1 MEYGIIGLV
10 MNNHAFIDGQNLVL
24 GTTMSKHPWKVD
36 LYRFR
41 EYLRR
46 KYNVTKAYYFI
57 GCINDNLQSLY
68 DMIQD
73 AGFILV
79 FRAHYPDAL
88 SNKKGNVDTD
98 IVFTMM
104 RNFHECTDVDK
115 FFLISGDGD
124 YYKMVKYLNEQGKFG
139 GVLFPARGK
148 ASSLYR
154 QLGNDLYDF
163 LDKREIREKIELKNR
178 LHKNEGLR
186 LGS

>member
-1 MEYGIIGLV
+1 
-10 MNNHAFIDGQNLVL
+10 MNNQAFVDGQNLML
-24 GTTMSKHPWKVD
+24 GTTTSKSPWKVD

-41 EYLRR
+41 KYLYR
-46 KYNVTKAYYFI
+46 KYSVTKAYYFI
-57 GCINDNLQSLY
+57 GCISDELQWLY

-104 RNFHECTDVDK
+104 KNFHENTNVDK
-115 FFLISGDGD
+115 FYLVSGDGD
-124 YYKMVKYLNEQGKFG
+124 YYKTVKYLKEQGKLG
-139 GVLFPARGK
+139 KILFPARGK

-154 QLGNDLYDF
+154 QLGNGGDYDY
-163 LDKREIREKIELKNR
+163 LDNPGIRNKIELKNR
-178 LHKNEGLR
+178 Q
-186 LGS
+186 

>member
-1 MEYGIIGLV
+1 
-10 MNNHAFIDGQNLVL
+10 MNNQAFIDGQNLTL
-24 GTTMSKHPWKVD
+24 GTTTSKHPWKVD

-41 EYLRR
+41 EYLRS
-46 KYNVTKAYYFI
+46 KYNVVKAYYFI
-57 GCINDNLQSLY
+57 GCINDNLQDLY

-104 RNFHECTDVDK
+104 KIFHERADVDK
-115 FFLISGDGD
+115 FFLVSGDGD
-124 YYKMVKYLNEQGKFG
+124 YYKTIQYLNEQNKLGK
-139 GVLFPARGK
+139 VLFPAHGK

-154 QLGNDLYDF
+154 QLGNNFYDF

-178 LHKNEGLR
+178 
-186 LGS
+186 